1 MQVIEMYEFSLEEKQ
16 SMNKLVGTFVMMGR
30 YQSDAILQRIE
41 GGMLTKRDLESINKK
56 LALAVQCLNGALPMC
71 KDDFLTR
78 FDIAKHA
85 AVVDCALSRYRLIDW
100 K

>member
-1 MQVIEMYEFSLEEKQ
+1 MYEFSSEEKQ
-16 SMNKLVGTFVMMGR
+16 SMRKLVGAFVMMGR

-85 AVVDCALSRYRLIDW
+85 AVVDCALSRNRLIDW

>member
-1 MQVIEMYEFSLEEKQ
+1 MYEFSSEEKQ
-16 SMNKLVGTFVMMGR
+16 SIRKLVGAFVMMGR

>member
-1 MQVIEMYEFSLEEKQ
+1 MYEFSLEEKQ
-16 SMNKLVGTFVMMGR
+16 SMHKLVGTFVMMGR

>member
-1 MQVIEMYEFSLEEKQ
+1 MYEFSSEEKQ
-16 SMNKLVGTFVMMGR
+16 SLHKLVGAFVMMGC

-41 GGMLTKRDLESINKK
+41 DGKLTKRDLGSINKK
-56 LALAVQCLNGALPMC
+56 LALAVQSLNGALPMC
-71 KDDFLTR
+71 KDDFLSR

>member
-1 MQVIEMYEFSLEEKQ
+1 MYEFSSDEKQ
-16 SMNKLVGTFVMMGR
+16 SMHKLVGAFVMMGR
-30 YQSDAILQRIE
+30 YQSESILQRIDD
-41 GGMLTKRDLESINKK
+41 GKLTKHDLESINKK
-56 LALAVQCLNGALPMC
+56 LALAVQSLNGALPMC

-78 FDIAKHA
+78 LDIGKHA

>member
-30 YQSDAILQRIE
+30 YQSGSILQRIE
-41 GGMLTKRDLESINKK
+41 DGKLTKRDLGSINKK
-56 LALAVQCLNGALPMC
+56 LALAVQSLNGTLPMG
-71 KDDFLTR
+71 KNDFLTR
-78 FDIAKHA
+78 LDIAKHVA
-85 AVVDCALSRYRLIDW
+85 IVDYALSRYRLIDW

>member
-1 MQVIEMYEFSLEEKQ
+1 MYEFSSEEKQ
-16 SMNKLVGTFVMMGR
+16 SMRKLVGAFVMMGR

-41 GGMLTKRDLESINKK
+41 GGMLTKRDLESVNKK

-85 AVVDCALSRYRLIDW
+85 AVDDCALSRYRLIDW

>member
-30 YQSDAILQRIE
+30 YQSGSILQRIE
-41 GGMLTKRDLESINKK
+41 DGKLTKRDLGSINKK
-56 LALAVQCLNGALPMC
+56 LALAVQSLNGALPMS
-71 KDDFLTR
+71 KNDFLTR
-78 FDIAKHA
+78 LDIAKHVA
-85 AVVDCALSRYRLIDW
+85 IVDYALSRYRMIDW

>member
-30 YQSDAILQRIE
+30 YQSSSILQRIE
-41 GGMLTKRDLESINKK
+41 DGKLTKRDLGSINKK
-56 LALAVQCLNGALPMC
+56 LALAVQSLNGALPMS
-71 KDDFLTR
+71 KNDFLTR
-78 FDIAKHA
+78 LDIAKHVA
-85 AVVDCALSRYRLIDW
+85 IVDYALSRYRLIDW

>member
-1 MQVIEMYEFSLEEKQ
+1 MYEFSSEEKQ
-16 SMNKLVGTFVMMGR
+16 SMRKLVGAFVMMGR

-41 GGMLTKRDLESINKK
+41 DGMLTKRDLESINKK

-85 AVVDCALSRYRLIDW
+85 AVVDFALSRYRLIDW

>member
-1 MQVIEMYEFSLEEKQ
+1 MYEFSSEEKQ
-16 SMNKLVGTFVMMGR
+16 SMRKLVGAFVMMGR

-71 KDDFLTR
+71 KDDFLSR

>member
-1 MQVIEMYEFSLEEKQ
+1 MQVIEMYEFSSEEKQ
-16 SMNKLVGTFVMMGR
+16 SMRKLVGAFVMMGR

-41 GGMLTKRDLESINKK
+41 DGMLTKRDLESINKK
-56 LALAVQCLNGALPMC
+56 LALAIQCLNGALPMC
-71 KDDFLTR
+71 KDDFLSR

>member
-1 MQVIEMYEFSLEEKQ
+1 MYEFSSEEKQ
-16 SMNKLVGTFVMMGR
+16 SMRKLVGAFVMIGR

>member
-1 MQVIEMYEFSLEEKQ
+1 MYEFSSEEKQ
-16 SMNKLVGTFVMMGR
+16 SMRKLVGAFVMMGR

-85 AVVDCALSRYRLIDW
+85 AVVDFALLRYRLIDW

>member
-1 MQVIEMYEFSLEEKQ
+1 MYEFSSDEKQ
-16 SMNKLVGTFVMMGR
+16 SMYKLVGAFVMMGR
-30 YQSDAILQRIE
+30 YQSESILH
-41 GGMLTKRDLESINKK
+41 LESINKK
-56 LALAVQCLNGALPMC
+56 LALAVQSLNGALPMC

-78 FDIAKHA
+78 LDIAKHA